1 MKIKSVVND
10 FRSTMLNCESEAIHI
25 PGTIQQHGFL
35 LAITEG
41 DFKVAFCSEN
51 CVEFLNKTHIEL
63 LGQNFETIFSKADVE
78 NIEQQFKEFSDDL
91 LRPFIINYNKKTFHV
106 TAHKSDEVI
115 VLEFELFAEAKIDF
129 PDLLFQMK
137 RFAYH
142 TERADNLQNLCQDIA
157 DETRSITGYD
167 RVMIYRFD
175 KEYNGEV
182 FAESKKEDLEPFL
195 HLHYPHT
202 DIPAQARELYLRN
215 LIRMKVD
222 VGYTPVPIYTI
233 DGILKNNSNLDLS
246 MAILRSVSSMHLEY
260 LKNME
265 VGATFVI
272 SIIHNKKLWGLI
284 SCHHY
289 SAKHIPYHI
298 RLAAHLQAV
307 FLSSQIDVRQV
318 ADEFELTK
326 QTNKKLQDLSE
337 QFAIKQPI
345 ISNEQTLQLLK
356 NLINA
361 DGIAIIHN
369 GKIHTAG
376 TVPSKDAMQSIAD
389 WFFDN
394 IKSENF
400 SSSKFST
407 EYLPSQQ
414 INNNVAG
421 ICCQRLGLLPG
432 HAIFW
437 LRNELETTISWGGD
451 PNKAILLNEEKN
463 LLTPRKSFAAW
474 SESVKNQSSE
484 WLRPELNAAAAIS
497 LVIQRQ
503 LYLIDL
509 MEEEVKYRSLNE
521 KLQKANDELANMNW
535 ISTHDLKEPLRKI
548 QVYASI
554 ILEKYSSDIPEVVT
568 ANILRMQAS
577 AAKMQKL
584 IEALVSY
591 ASLMYENAKFESVD
605 LNTIIKEVVADL
617 QEEIVDK
624 DVTIDI
630 STLPTV
636 NGINF
641 QLQQLFVNIISNSIK
656 FAKKDVPLLINISSA
671 ITTDSN
677 PTIYEAQS
685 KQWCK
690 ITVADNGIGFNDNF
704 KNDIFKVFQRLNAN
718 QYAGSGIG
726 LAICKK
732 IVESHNGYIT
742 AIGEINKGAQFDI
755 YLPV

>member
-1 MKIKSVVND
+1 MKIKSIVND
-10 FRSTMLNCESEAIHI
+10 FRATMLNCESEAIHI

-63 LGQNFETIFSKADVE
+63 LGQNLETIFSKADVE
-78 NIEQQFKEFSDDL
+78 NIEQQFKEFSADL
-91 LRPFIINYNKKTFHV
+91 LRPFIINYNEKKFHV
-106 TAHKSDEVI
+106 TAHKSGEVI
-115 VLEFELFAEAKIDF
+115 VLEFELFAEVKMDF
-129 PDLLFQMK
+129 PDLLFQMQ

-142 TERADNLQNLCQDIA
+142 TERADNLQSLCQDIA

-175 KEYNGEV
+175 KDYNGKV
-182 FAESKKEDLEPFL
+182 IAESKKEDLKPFL
-195 HLHYPHT
+195 HLNYPHT
-202 DIPAQARELYLRN
+202 DIPSQARELYLRN
-215 LIRMKVD
+215 LIRMKVN

-233 DGILKNNSNLDLS
+233 DGVLKNNSNLDLS

-272 SIIHNKKLWGLI
+272 SILHHKKLWGLI

-289 SAKHIPYHI
+289 SAKHIPYHT

-307 FLSSQIDVRQV
+307 FLSSQIDVRQM

-345 ISNEQTLQLLK
+345 ISDEKTLQLLK

-361 DGIAIIHN
+361 DGIAIIHK

-376 TVPSKDAMQSIAD
+376 TVPSQEAMQSIAD

-407 EYLPSQQ
+407 EYLPSPQ
-414 INNNVAG
+414 INATVAG
-421 ICCQRLGLLPG
+421 ICYQRLGLLRG
-432 HAIFW
+432 NAIFW
-437 LRNELETTISWGGD
+437 FRNELETTKSWGGN
-451 PNKAILLNEEKN
+451 PNKTILFNEEKN

-474 SESVKNQSSE
+474 SESVKNQSTE
-484 WLRPELNAAAAIS
+484 WLKPELNAAAAIS

-503 LYLIDL
+503 LHLIDL

-554 ILEKYSSDIPEVVT
+554 ILEKYNSEIPDVVN
-568 ANILRMQAS
+568 ANILRMQSS

-591 ASLMYENAKFESVD
+591 ASLMYEDAKFESVD
-605 LNTIIKEVVADL
+605 LNTVIKEVVSDL
-617 QEEIVDK
+617 KEEIEDK
-624 DVTIDI
+624 NVTIDI

-656 FAKKDVPLLINISSA
+656 FAKKDIPLLIKISSS
-671 ITTDSN
+671 ITTDSAA
-677 PTIYEAQS
+677 TIFEAQS
-685 KQWCK
+685 KQWFK
-690 ITVADNGIGFNDNF
+690 ITLVDNGIGFNESF
-704 KNDIFKVFQRLNAN
+704 KNDIFKVFHRLNTN
-718 QYAGSGIG
+718 QYKGSGIG

-742 AIGEINKGAQFDI
+742 AAGEINKGAQFDI